1 MPSMSPLA
9 RVKSFISD
17 LFLWSFFVVG
27 LAASMGGAGAV
38 LDGTAKTVATFG
50 GIAVSL
56 FTGSKITKKP
66 KIKAFMSSRP
76 VLWFL
81 FLFNAGVAAISY
93 FTMDGAKGIATA
105 AGMGL
110 VSLGAAGG
118 LVSNYR
124 NAGRATPQEPVHE
137 APYQQ
142 FGHEAEAQYPQP
154 VHAGPY
160 QEPAYPGPYRQPAYG
175 DPTQY
180 RQPYRGTANRPG
192 DDTHWV

>member
-1 MPSMSPLA
+1 MPKSPLA
-9 RVKSFISD
+9 RVKSFFAD
-17 LFLWSFFVVG
+17 LFLGSFFVVG
-27 LAASMGGAGAV
+27 LAAAMGGAGTV
-38 LDGTAKTVATFG
+38 LDGTAKTAATFV

-66 KIKAFMSSRP
+66 KIKAFLSSRP

-81 FLFNAGVAAISY
+81 FLFNGGVAAISY

-124 NAGRATPQEPVHE
+124 HGGRTAAAGPVSE
-137 APYQQ
+137 APYQKEP
-142 FGHEAEAQYPQP
+142 GYDTPYPQP
-154 VHAGPY
+154 VYDAPY
-160 QEPAYPGPYRQPAYG
+160 EHPAYG
-175 DPTQY
+175 TPYPQPTFDAPASY
-180 RQPYRGTANRPG
+180 QPQPIRGTSNRSG
-192 DDTHWV
+192 DDTHWA